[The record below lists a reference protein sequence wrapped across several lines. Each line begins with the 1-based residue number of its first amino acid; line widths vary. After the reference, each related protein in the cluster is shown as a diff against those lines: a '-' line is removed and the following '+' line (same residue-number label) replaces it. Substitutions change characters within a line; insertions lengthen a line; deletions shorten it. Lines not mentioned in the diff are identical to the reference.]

1 MGTAYNAVSNDFAYF
16 GKICRLI
23 KTLMKIKFD
32 IDVTPQELRTFLGLP
47 NIEPLQTEMLEQIRK
62 NMSAGVE
69 GFDPL
74 SLTKHFMPEQ
84 LQTFNT
90 LQKTFW
96 QALFVNKNQDKESKP

>member
-1 MGTAYNAVSNDFAYF
+1 
-16 GKICRLI
+16 
-23 KTLMKIKFD
+23 MKIKFD

-47 NIEPLQTEMLEQIRK
+47 NLEPLQTEMLEQIRK

-74 SLTKHFMPEQ
+74 SLTKHLMPEQ
-84 LQTFNT
+84 LHTLGA

-96 QALFVNKNQDKESKP
+96 QTMFSAGKNQDKESNV